1 MSAFQRI
8 LDFII
13 RMTPGLMLA
22 AILFPALYPLRQKR
36 LTEKCL
42 ASRPSRE
49 ILLALL
55 WMFCGGMAVLTLTP
69 PGFTWLFRWS
79 WYLPTPFSGSVNL
92 VPFQTFRQSG
102 LILLG
107 NIVMFV
113 PFGFFSA
120 LLFRDIQWKRALLLG
135 ICITVFIECTQL
147 LVGRSFDIDDLML
160 NTLGV
165 LCGYWLWLLLRRL
178 FPNAARFFYV
188 TSK

>member
-1 MSAFQRI
+1 MTAFQRI

-13 RMTPGLMLA
+13 RMTPGLILA

-36 LTEKCL
+36 LTGKGL
-42 ASRPSRE
+42 VSRPARE

-69 PGFTWLFRWS
+69 PGFNWRFRWS
-79 WYLPTPFSGSVNL
+79 WYLPTPFSGSVSL
-92 VPFQTFRQSG
+92 VPFRTFRQSG
-102 LILLG
+102 LVLLG
-107 NIVMFV
+107 NIIMFV
-113 PFGFFSA
+113 PFGLFSS
-120 LLFRDIQWKRALLLG
+120 LLFRGFRWRRALLLG

-165 LCGYWLWLLLRRL
+165 LCGWLLWKLIRR
-178 FPNAARFFYV
+178 FAPAFSEHFWAK
-188 TSK
+188 TK